1 VDVLVF
7 QIKLC
12 CRYFGLFCLGDFWG
26 YFFEILG
33 NFFSNLLVTL
43 LFEILGDFFFKS
55 SGHPVANKVRQ
66 NEPDN
71 LTLRGC
77 SDDGDLIFKPLHL
90 PGLQTEQC
98 DFFQEDNKREN

>member
-1 VDVLVF
+1 MFWSFKLSFVVDILAF
-7 QIKLC
+7 FALET
-12 CRYFGLFCLGDFWG
+12 FGATFLKYWA
-26 YFFEILG
+26 I
-33 NFFSNLLVTL
+33 
-43 LFEILGDFFFKS
+43 FFKS
-55 SGHPVANKVRQ
+55 SGHPVAKKVRQ